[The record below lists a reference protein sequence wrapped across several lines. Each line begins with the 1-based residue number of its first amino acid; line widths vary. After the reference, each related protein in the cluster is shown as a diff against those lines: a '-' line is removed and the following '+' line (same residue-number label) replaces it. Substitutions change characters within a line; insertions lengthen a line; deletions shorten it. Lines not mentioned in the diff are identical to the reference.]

1 MGDDD
6 QIRLFQELRAAVLT
20 YTAMVICNSAEW
32 DGTTTDTL
40 DRDDRDLTVAALI
53 NIARK
58 GHELVTAVQGC
69 TDRTKLN

>member
-32 DGTTTDTL
+32 DGTTTL
-40 DRDDRDLTVAALI
+40 DRDDIDLTVAALI

-58 GHELVTAVQGC
+58 GHELVTAFQGD
-69 TDRTKLN
+69 TDRIRLN

>member
-6 QIRLFQELRAAVLT
+6 QIRLFQELRTAVLT

-32 DGTTTDTL
+32 DGTTTL
-40 DRDDRDLTVAALI
+40 DRDDIDLTVAALV

-58 GHELVTAVQGC
+58 GHQLVTAVQGE
-69 TDRTKLN
+69 TDRIRLN